1 MGICTDRSVNY
12 LKSLNLNTILQP
24 QEDLAPLQLLG
35 EYGGARAIIGTLS
48 QLVDGGG
55 ALPQITS
62 GIAANINGQRSSK
75 LPISLGINILGNII
89 GAMGGNL
96 GINASYEIAKKIE
109 FSFSDV
115 TRLRANTIS
124 IGDYLEA
131 AEIRWEHP
139 VLKKFLFGS
148 GKLYVITEIVTSRK
162 IGVTAFQSNNTAVKL
177 EVPVIQAAIGGSV
190 SVGAEAQSTTT
201 IMYEGPKEL
210 AFGFTAIELSAGER
224 GDDGEIDLVFRPVKA
239 GDVSFSVLGGG
250 FTPAA
255 FEGALQGLE
264 TADPALLGEG

>member
-1 MGICTDRSVNY
+1 MGMCTDRSVNY

-24 QEDLAPLQLLG
+24 QEDIAPLQLLG
-35 EYGGARAIIGTLS
+35 EYKGARAIIGTLS

-55 ALPQITS
+55 TLPEVTS
-62 GIAANINGQRSSK
+62 GVAGNINGQRSSK

-96 GINASYEIAKKIE
+96 GVSASYENAKKIE
-109 FSFSDV
+109 FAFSDV
-115 TRLRANTIS
+115 TRRRANTIS

-148 GKLYVITEIVTSRK
+148 GRLFVLTEIVSSRK
-162 IGVTAFQSNNTAVKL
+162 IGVTAFQSNNMAVKL
-177 EVPVIQAAIGGSV
+177 DVPIIQAAVGGSV
-190 SVGAEAQSTTT
+190 SVGSETQSTTT
-201 IMYEGPKEL
+201 ITYEGAKDL
-210 AFGFTAIELSAGER
+210 AFGFAAIELAAGER
-224 GDDGEIDLVFRPVKA
+224 GDDGEIDLVFRPVNA
-239 GDVSFSVLGGG
+239 GDVSFSVMGGG
-250 FTPAA
+250 FVSAS

-264 TADPALLGEG
+264 RCDPATLGES